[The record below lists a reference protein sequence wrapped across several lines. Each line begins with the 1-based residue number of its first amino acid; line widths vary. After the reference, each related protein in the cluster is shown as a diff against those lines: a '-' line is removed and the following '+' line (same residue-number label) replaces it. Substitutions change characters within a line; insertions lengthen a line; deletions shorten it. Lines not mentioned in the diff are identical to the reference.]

1 MSQQPAT
8 PQRETPDEW
17 ARRVLAEHGPPP
29 KEVED
34 RIRSIVRR
42 SRGN

>member
-1 MSQQPAT
+1 MSQQPSPT
-8 PQRETPDEW
+8 RETPKEW

-42 SRGN
+42 QASK

>member
-1 MSQQPAT
+1 MSQQPHT
-8 PQRETPDEW
+8 RETPQEW

-42 SRGN
+42 QRSK

>member
-1 MSQQPAT
+1 MSQQPNRAT
-8 PQRETPDEW
+8 ETPKEW

-34 RIRSIVRR
+34 RIRSVIHRQR
-42 SRGN
+42 SK